1 MVTNSLSGGYMRKV
15 ISVLLIVI
23 FIFGCTK
30 KEPDLKQSNLEKTV
44 ADLKVEVTGLKV
56 EVDSLKSANAIR
68 SLVSNIEAVAY
79 LEVGTTA
86 FSAIKTDIG
95 VITVNIA
102 DIKPFANGSK
112 IKLIFGNPLNADL
125 LGVKFKIDY
134 GELNQD
140 ASIKE
145 DSEKT
150 KEVSLNNAL
159 KNGFWNKEEIILEG
173 LSDKKLGYVRI
184 HDLKFT
190 QISLAVKR

>member
-1 MVTNSLSGGYMRKV
+1 MRKV